1 MALKEFRPLTPA
13 QRFKSLPA
21 FDEITKWRPEKSLLQ
36 PKKRSGGRNN
46 RGRLTSRHI
55 GGGHKQKYRKVDFK
69 RRKYGVAAEVIGI
82 EYDPNRSARIALIKY
97 ADGELSYILAPS
109 GLKIG
114 ATVNAG
120 KDVAPDLGNSLPL
133 RAIPLGTNVHNIEL
147 TPGRGGQVA
156 RSAGQQATLT
166 ALEAGYALVKM
177 PSGEIRRIHESCFA
191 TIGQV
196 GNVDHMNVSSG
207 KAGRT
212 RWQGRR
218 PHVRGMVMN
227 PIDHPMGGGQ
237 GKSKGGGGRH
247 HPVSPWGQLAKG
259 FKTRAKHKPSDR
271 FILER
276 GQKKNK
282 FMGRSLKKGPFVEPH
297 LLEKID
303 KMNSSG
309 VKKPVKTWSRRS
321 MVTPDF
327 VGHTFLV
334 HNGKIF
340 QSVFVTENMV
350 GHKLGEFSPTRIFKK
365 HGSHTAKVTK

>member
-1 MALKEFRPLTPA
+1 MALKSFPPLTPA
-13 QRFKSLPA
+13 LRFKSLPA
-21 FDEITKWRPEKSLLQ
+21 FAEITKAKPHKSLVEV
-36 PKKRSGGRNN
+36 KKRTGGRNN
-46 RGRLTSRHI
+46 NGRLTARHI

-69 RRKYGVAAEVIGI
+69 RRKHGIAAEVIGI
-82 EYDPNRSARIALIKY
+82 EYDPNRSAHIALIKY
-97 ADGELSYILAPS
+97 TDGEVSYILAPN
-109 GLKIG
+109 GLRFG
-114 ATVNAG
+114 ATVSSG
-120 KDVAPDLGNSLPL
+120 HDVASDLGNALPL

-177 PSGEIRRIHESCFA
+177 PSGEIRRIHEKCFA

-212 RWQGRR
+212 RWRGRR
-218 PHVRGMVMN
+218 SHVRGMVIN

-276 GQKKNK
+276 RRAKK
-282 FMGRSLKKGPFVEPH
+282 
-297 LLEKID
+297 
-303 KMNSSG
+303 
-309 VKKPVKTWSRRS
+309 
-321 MVTPDF
+321 
-327 VGHTFLV
+327 
-334 HNGKIF
+334 
-340 QSVFVTENMV
+340 
-350 GHKLGEFSPTRIFKK
+350 KL
-365 HGSHTAKVTK
+365 

>member
-1 MALKEFRPLTPA
+1 
-13 QRFKSLPA
+13 
-21 FDEITKWRPEKSLLQ
+21 
-36 PKKRSGGRNN
+36 
-46 RGRLTSRHI
+46 
-55 GGGHKQKYRKVDFK
+55 
-69 RRKYGVAAEVIGI
+69 
-82 EYDPNRSARIALIKY
+82 
-97 ADGELSYILAPS
+97 
-109 GLKIG
+109 
-114 ATVNAG
+114 
-120 KDVAPDLGNSLPL
+120 
-133 RAIPLGTNVHNIEL
+133 
-147 TPGRGGQVA
+147 
-156 RSAGQQATLT
+156 
-166 ALEAGYALVKM
+166 M
-177 PSGEIRRIHESCFA
+177 PSGEIRRIHDSVYA

-247 HPVSPWGQLAKG
+247 IQSVRGDSRRKG
-259 FKTRAKHKPSDR
+259 FKTRANTKQSDR
-271 FILER
+271 FIMQRRTRRKSKL
-276 GQKKNK
+276 

-327 VGHTFLV
+327 VGHTFMV